1 MKSYKNIEKA
11 LNRERDSFAPT
22 KKKRVDRN
30 FNNTVFSTFSS
41 RLNSD
46 MSRFIRDKVAEKYHM
61 EHLEEYSFSNIRDTI
76 AKLTA
81 KLMNKINEAIFKDEE
96 IEFEHKNKK
105 LIPERDFKKIYEL
118 ILLVLKH
125 FPNKLFTLSKFKFS
139 QIRKYFVYRVNLK
152 NRTAY
157 PDITSEYI
165 LIDYKD
171 YENDGTIWVYGLD
184 DLESLNENIKEHF
197 TMINPITNVRH
208 EVSMNR
214 SERSSR
220 FDSKSSSRSSLSSRE
235 SSSRSSG
242 KSSSKSSSKS
252 SGKSSGKSS
261 SKSSSRSSS

>member
-11 LNRERDSFAPT
+11 LNKERDLFTAT
-22 KKKRVDRN
+22 KKKIVDRN
-30 FNNTVFSTFSS
+30 FNNTVFSTLST
-41 RLNSD
+41 RLNPD
-46 MSRFIRDKVAEKYHM
+46 MSRFIRDKVTEKYHK
-61 EHLEEYSFSNIRDTI
+61 EHLEEYSFANIRDTI

-81 KLMNKINEAIFKDEE
+81 KLIKKINEAIFRDEE
-96 IEFEHKNKK
+96 IEFEYKNKK

-139 QIRKYFVYRVNLK
+139 QVRKYFVYKVNLK

-157 PDITSEYI
+157 PDIMCEYL

-171 YENDGTIWVYGLD
+171 YENDGTIWVYGIE
-184 DLESLNENIKEHF
+184 DLETLNNNIKEHF
-197 TMINPITNVRH
+197 TMINPVTNIRH

-220 FDSKSSSRSSLSSRE
+220 FDSKSSSRSSLSSSK
-235 SSSRSSG
+235 SSSKSSP

-252 SGKSSGKSS
+252 SG
-261 SKSSSRSSS
+261 RSSS

>member
-1 MKSYKNIEKA
+1 MKSYKNIKKA
-11 LNRERDSFAPT
+11 LNKERDLFTPT
-22 KKKRVDRN
+22 KKKEVDRN
-30 FNNTVFSTFSS
+30 FNNTLFTTFSS
-41 RLNSD
+41 KLSSD
-46 MSRFIRDKVAEKYHM
+46 MSRFIRDKVIEKYHK

-81 KLMNKINEAIFKDEE
+81 KLINKINEAIFKDEE

-139 QIRKYFVYRVNLK
+139 QVRKYFVYRVNLK

-220 FDSKSSSRSSLSSRE
+220 FDSKSSSKSSL
-235 SSSRSSG
+235 
-242 KSSSKSSSKS
+242 SSSKSSKS
-252 SGKSSGKSS
+252 FLSSSSFLSSDKSSGKSS
-261 SKSSSRSSS
+261 SKNSS